1 MFFFVISLL
10 LAFINEG
17 WHQRAALSLAAREGN
32 AMGQFDIEVPA
43 DPMVELF
50 ERLQFGAAL
59 EKASL
64 DWDEQLSTEGNDLH
78 KQGDIDGTTVDLS
91 KRASPYKVRF
101 ERTIIDGSQ
110 WILGWN
116 DKGENIYGSPLEDHE
131 RMHKVS
137 EEI

>member
-1 MFFFVISLL
+1 V
-10 LAFINEG
+10 
-17 WHQRAALSLAAREGN
+17 
-32 AMGQFDIEVPA
+32 GQFDIEIPA
-43 DPMVELF
+43 DPMVDF
-50 ERLQFGAAL
+50 FQRLQFSAAL

-131 RMHKVS
+131 RMHKVC
-137 EEI
+137 EEVLV